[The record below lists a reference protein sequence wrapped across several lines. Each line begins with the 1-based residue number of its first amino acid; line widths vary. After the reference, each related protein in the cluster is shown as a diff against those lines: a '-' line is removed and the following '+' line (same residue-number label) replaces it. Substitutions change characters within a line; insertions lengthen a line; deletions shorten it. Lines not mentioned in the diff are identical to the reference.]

1 MSKTRGL
8 LCLLVGTAAI
18 ALACAKAPEAGD
30 DPTGSVTSA
39 TSLVGPRWRLVE
51 LEGQPAIAMA
61 GAREPHLI
69 FSRSDTAARVGGATG
84 CNSMGGSYQA
94 DGASLRFS
102 QMFSTKMAC
111 VEEDRMRQE
120 TAFLNALEAVDR
132 YTVSGETLV
141 LSAGDRVV
149 AKFVKS

>member
-1 MSKTRGL
+1 MMKVQPSL
-8 LCLLVGTAAI
+8 SLAIGTIAI

-30 DPTGSVTSA
+30 EAAGSVTASSA
-39 TSLVGPRWRLVE
+39 LEGPRWRLVE
-51 LEGQPAIAMA
+51 LEGQPAIAMT
-61 GAREPHLI
+61 GSREPHLV

-84 CNSMGGSYQA
+84 CNSMGGSYQD
-94 DGASLRFS
+94 DGTSLRFS
-102 QMFSTKMAC
+102 ALFSTKMAC

-120 TAFLNALEAVDR
+120 TAFLNALNAVDR
-132 YTVSGETLV
+132 YAVSGDTLL

>member
-1 MSKTRGL
+1 MRKVRGSL
-8 LCLLVGTAAI
+8 SLVAGTVAI

-39 TSLVGPRWRLVE
+39 RSLVGPRWRLVE
-51 LEGQPAIAMA
+51 LEGQPAIAMT
-61 GAREPHLI
+61 GSREPHLI

-94 DGASLRFS
+94 DGTGLRFS
-102 QMFSTKMAC
+102 GLFSTKMAC

-120 TAFLNALEAVDR
+120 SAFLNALNAVDR
-132 YTVSGETLV
+132 YAVSGDTLM